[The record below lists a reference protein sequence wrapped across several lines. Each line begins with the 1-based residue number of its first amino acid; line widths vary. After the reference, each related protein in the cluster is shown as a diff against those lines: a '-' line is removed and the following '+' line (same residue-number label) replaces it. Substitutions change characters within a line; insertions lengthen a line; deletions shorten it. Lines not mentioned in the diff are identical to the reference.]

1 MRNST
6 FIVLS
11 FLGLIFLAASLIW
24 MPLPDEPPKTDPE
37 TQATVPPPIV
47 VPSENQGKSEKQTPP
62 VSAVKSEQANE
73 SSDNSDATPPVSP
86 LLFPEWPQPLLALV
100 VTGEQFGYF
109 EPCGCTANQLG
120 GMARRAGL
128 FSKLESLGWTVRGV
142 DVGGLSRRSGP
153 QAQIKFETMLEA
165 LRELKYVALGMG
177 VAELRLDPGYL
188 LAQHLETG
196 DPRLCFL
203 GANLTFL
210 GTKELGTPLSY
221 TIAEVEG
228 CRVGITSVMSDT
240 IRREIIPDRT
250 PEEAAVADLQ
260 WGDPAEALAEVLTKF
275 DEEKVDFRVLLSQ
288 STDEEIREQ
297 AKAFPQFDIIVAA
310 DGKDGDREPEMIG
323 SVRLLRVGEK
333 GKTAGVVGL
342 YPKGEKDSIRYEL
355 VTVSAAHFSESE
367 KMTELMKVY
376 QGRLKDSSIVTA
388 ENPVT
393 HPSGA
398 TFVGASKCGECHTK
412 AFEIWKDTP
421 HAHAFESLDP
431 VHQRHG
437 YERLHGIARDFDPE
451 CLSCHVTGWDP
462 EEYVRFQSG
471 FVNEQ
476 FAADDSEKLLQALM
490 AGSQCENCHGP
501 GSRHVELIEAGNKEA
516 AVTEVRVTLEH
527 AKNETCGKCHD
538 ADNSPDFN
546 FEKYWE
552 KVKHPGLD

>member
-24 MPLPDEPPKTDPE
+24 MPLPEKPSTTDPG
-37 TQATVPPPIV
+37 TPATVPPPIAAFS
-47 VPSENQGKSEKQTPP
+47 PKQGDPRKPTSLIATQKSDAAT
-62 VSAVKSEQANE
+62 V
-73 SSDNSDATPPVSP
+73 SSDVAEPAPLVSP
-86 LLFPEWPQPLLALV
+86 LMFPEWPKPLLAFV

-128 FSKLESLGWTVRGV
+128 FSKMESLGWTVRGV

-153 QAQIKFETMLEA
+153 QAQIKFETMLES

-210 GTKELGTPLSY
+210 GTKELGTPLPY

-228 CRVGITSVMSDT
+228 CKVGITSVMSDT
-240 IRREIIPDRT
+240 IRREVIPDRT

-260 WGDPAEALAEVLTKF
+260 WGDPAEALAEVLKKF

-297 AKAFPQFDIIVAA
+297 AAAFPQFDIIVAA

-323 SVRLLRVGEK
+323 PVRLLRVGEK

-367 KMTELMKVY
+367 KMAELMKVY

-388 ENPVT
+388 ENPVA

-398 TFVGASKCGECHTK
+398 TFVGASKCGECHTMELL
-412 AFEIWKDTP
+412 ATLILSVCLVMLP
-421 HAHAFESLDP
+421 A
-431 VHQRHG
+431 
-437 YERLHGIARDFDPE
+437 GI
-451 CLSCHVTGWDP
+451 LKNM
-462 EEYVRFQSG
+462 SG
-471 FVNEQ
+471 SKMGF
-476 FAADDSEKLLQALM
+476 
-490 AGSQCENCHGP
+490 
-501 GSRHVELIEAGNKEA
+501 
-516 AVTEVRVTLEH
+516 
-527 AKNETCGKCHD
+527 
-538 ADNSPDFN
+538 
-546 FEKYWE
+546 
-552 KVKHPGLD
+552 

>member
-1 MRNST
+1 M
-6 FIVLS
+6 
-11 FLGLIFLAASLIW
+11 
-24 MPLPDEPPKTDPE
+24 
-37 TQATVPPPIV
+37 
-47 VPSENQGKSEKQTPP
+47 
-62 VSAVKSEQANE
+62 
-73 SSDNSDATPPVSP
+73 
-86 LLFPEWPQPLLALV
+86 FPEWPKPLLAFV

-128 FSKLESLGWTVRGV
+128 FSKMESLGWTVRGV

-153 QAQIKFETMLEA
+153 QAQIKFETMLES

-210 GTKELGTPLSY
+210 GTKELGTPLPY

-228 CRVGITSVMSDT
+228 CKVGITSVMSDT
-240 IRREIIPDRT
+240 IRREVIPDRT

-260 WGDPAEALAEVLTKF
+260 WGDPAEALAEVLKKF

-297 AKAFPQFDIIVAA
+297 AAAFPQFDIIVAA

-323 SVRLLRVGEK
+323 PVRLLRVGEK

-342 YPKGEKDSIRYEL
+342 YPKGENDSIRYEL
-355 VTVSAAHFSESE
+355 VTISAAHFSESE
-367 KMTELMKVY
+367 KMMELMKVY

-462 EEYVRFQSG
+462 EEYVRFRSG
-471 FVNEQ
+471 FVNEE
-476 FAADDSEKLLQALM
+476 FASDDSEKLLQALM
-490 AGSQCENCHGP
+490 GGSQCENCHGP
-501 GSRHVELIEAGNKEA
+501 GSRHVELIEAGNTEA
-516 AVTEVRVTLEH
+516 AAKEVRVTLEH

>member
-24 MPLPDEPPKTDPE
+24 MPLPEEPPKVDPDA
-37 TQATVPPPIV
+37 QATVPPPIV
-47 VPSENQGKSEKQTPP
+47 IPGENDGESKKE
-62 VSAVKSEQANE
+62 VSKGIAEERGAATK
-73 SSDNSDATPPVSP
+73 SSDIAESTPPVSP
-86 LLFPEWPQPLLALV
+86 LLFPEWPKPLLTLV

-128 FSKLESLGWTVRGV
+128 FSKIESLGWTVRGV

-153 QAQIKFETMLEA
+153 QAQIKFETMLES

-210 GTKELGTPLSY
+210 GTKELGTPLPY

-228 CRVGITSVMSDT
+228 CKVGITSVMSDT
-240 IRREIIPDRT
+240 IRREVIPDRT

-260 WGDPAEALAEVLTKF
+260 WGDPAEALAEVLKKF
-275 DEEKVDFRVLLSQ
+275 DEEEVDFKVLLSQ

-297 AKAFPQFDIIVAA
+297 AAAFPQFDIIVAA

-342 YPKGEKDSIRYEL
+342 YPRGEKDSIRYEL
-355 VTVSAAHFSESE
+355 VTISAAHFSESE

-398 TFVGASKCGECHTK
+398 SFVGASKCGECHTK

-431 VHQRHG
+431 IHQRHG

-462 EEYVRFQSG
+462 EEYVRFRSG
-471 FVNEQ
+471 FVNKE

-490 AGSQCENCHGP
+490 GGSQCENCHGP
-501 GSRHVELIEAGNKEA
+501 GSRHVELIEAGNTEA
-516 AVTEVRVTLEH
+516 AAKEVRVTLEH

>member
-24 MPLPDEPPKTDPE
+24 MPLPEEPPKADPE
-37 TQATVPPPIV
+37 AQATVPPPIV
-47 VPSENQGKSEKQTPP
+47 IPGENDGESKTEVSPGIAEENGKATK
-62 VSAVKSEQANE
+62 
-73 SSDNSDATPPVSP
+73 SSDIAESPPVSP
-86 LLFPEWPQPLLALV
+86 LLFPEWPKPLLTLV

-221 TIAEVEG
+221 TIAEVAG

-260 WGDPAEALAEVLTKF
+260 WGDPAEALAEVLKKF

>member
-24 MPLPDEPPKTDPE
+24 MPRPE
-37 TQATVPPPIV
+37 EAPATAPGTTATVPPPIAA
-47 VPSENQGKSEKQTPP
+47 SKSTLDGSDKHTPP
-62 VSAVKSEQANE
+62 VTTQKSDLTTLSSGDSKAV
-73 SSDNSDATPPVSP
+73 PPVSP
-86 LLFPEWPQPLLALV
+86 LLFPEWPKPLLTLV

-128 FSKLESLGWTVRGV
+128 FSKIESLGWTVRGV

-153 QAQIKFETMLEA
+153 QAQVKFETMLEA

-210 GTKELGTPLSY
+210 GTKEIGTPLAY

-228 CRVGITSVMSDT
+228 CKVGITSVMSDQ

-260 WGDPAEALAEVLTKF
+260 WGDPTEALTDVLKKF
-275 DEEKVDFRVLLSQ
+275 DEENVDFRILLSQ

-297 AKAFPQFDIIVAA
+297 AAAFPQFDIIVAG
-310 DGKDGDREPEMIG
+310 DGKDGDRQPEMIG
-323 SVRLLRVGEK
+323 SIRLLRVGEK

-342 YPKGEKDSIRYEL
+342 YPNEEKDKIRYEL
-355 VTVSAAHFSESE
+355 VTISAAHFSESE
-367 KMTELMKVY
+367 KMTDLMRVY
-376 QGRLKDSSIVTA
+376 QGRLKDSAIVTA
-388 ENPVT
+388 ENPVA

-462 EEYVRFQSG
+462 EEYVRFRSG
-471 FVNEQ
+471 FINEE

-490 AGSQCENCHGP
+490 GGSQCENCHGP
-501 GSRHVELIEAGNKEA
+501 GSRHVELIEAGNTEA
-516 AVTEVRVTLEH
+516 ASKEVRVTLEH
-527 AKNETCGKCHD
+527 AKNETCGRCHD

>member
-24 MPLPDEPPKTDPE
+24 MPLPEEPPKTTPE

-47 VPSENQGKSEKQTPP
+47 VPGENPGKSEKQGSP
-62 VSAVKSEQANE
+62 VTAEKSEQASE
-73 SSDNSDATPPVSP
+73 SSDHSEATPPVSP
-86 LLFPEWPQPLLALV
+86 LLFPEWPKPLMAFV

-355 VTVSAAHFSESE
+355 VTISAAHFSESE
-367 KMTELMKVY
+367 KMAELMKVY

-451 CLSCHVTGWDP
+451 CL
-462 EEYVRFQSG
+462 
-471 FVNEQ
+471 
-476 FAADDSEKLLQALM
+476 
-490 AGSQCENCHGP
+490 
-501 GSRHVELIEAGNKEA
+501 
-516 AVTEVRVTLEH
+516 
-527 AKNETCGKCHD
+527 
-538 ADNSPDFN
+538 
-546 FEKYWE
+546 
-552 KVKHPGLD
+552 

>member
-260 WGDPAEALAEVLTKF
+260 WGDPAEALAEVLKKF
-275 DEEKVDFRVLLSQ
+275 DEENVDFRVLLSQ

-342 YPKGEKDSIRYEL
+342 YPKGETDSIRYEL

-388 ENPVT
+388 ENPVA

-471 FVNEQ
+471 FVNEE
-476 FAADDSEKLLQALM
+476 FAANDSEKLLHALLG
-490 AGSQCENCHGP
+490 GSQCENCHGP
-501 GSRHVELIEAGNKEA
+501 GNRHVELIEAGNTEA
-516 AVTEVRVTLEH
+516 AAKEVRVTLEH

>member
-1 MRNST
+1 
-6 FIVLS
+6 
-11 FLGLIFLAASLIW
+11 
-24 MPLPDEPPKTDPE
+24 
-37 TQATVPPPIV
+37 
-47 VPSENQGKSEKQTPP
+47 
-62 VSAVKSEQANE
+62 
-73 SSDNSDATPPVSP
+73 
-86 LLFPEWPQPLLALV
+86 
-100 VTGEQFGYF
+100 
-109 EPCGCTANQLG
+109 
-120 GMARRAGL
+120 MARRAGL
-128 FSKLESLGWTVRGV
+128 FSKIESLGWTVRGV

-188 LAQHLETG
+188 LAQHLEAG

-221 TIAEVEG
+221 TIVEVEG
-228 CRVGITSVMSDT
+228 CRVGVTSVMSDR
-240 IRREIIPDRT
+240 IRREVIPDRT

-260 WGDPAEALAEVLTKF
+260 WGDPSEALTEVLKKF

-297 AKAFPQFDIIVAA
+297 AVAFPQFDIIVAA

-323 SVRLLRVGEK
+323 PVRLLRVGEK

-355 VTVSAAHFSESE
+355 VTISAAHFSESE
-367 KMTELMKVY
+367 KMAELMKVY

-388 ENPVT
+388 ENPVV

-471 FVNEQ
+471 FLNEQ

-490 AGSQCENCHGP
+490 GGSQCENCHGP
-501 GSRHVELIEAGNKEA
+501 GSRHVELIEAGNTEA
-516 AVTEVRVTLEH
+516 AAKEVRVTLEH

-538 ADNSPDFN
+538 ADNSPEFN